1 MLNSK
6 WLFIKRMA
14 PSEEMIEARVAELRL
29 ELGGLVDDA
38 RLRRIALMECGQKM
52 AAIKKISDL
61 KDREEITVD
70 VTVTKIFDTRQF
82 NKKDGSPGK
91 VRNLKVKDDTG
102 ECRIALWDEDVDL
115 VESLGIE
122 DGSVLQCQDCFV
134 KQTQF
139 GVDITKG
146 RKGQIVKL

>member
-1 MLNSK
+1 M

-14 PSEEMIEARVAELRL
+14 PSEEVIEARIAELRL
-29 ELGGLVDDA
+29 EFGDLIDDE

-52 AAIKKISDL
+52 AEIKKISDL

-122 DGSVLQCQDCFV
+122 DGSLLRCQDCFV

>member
-1 MLNSK
+1 M

-14 PSEEMIEARVAELRL
+14 PSEEVIEARIAELRL
-29 ELGGLVDDA
+29 EFGDLIDDE
-38 RLRRIALMECGQKM
+38 RLRRIALKECGQKM
-52 AAIKKISDL
+52 AEIKKISDL

-122 DGSVLQCQDCFV
+122 DGSLLRCQDCFV

>member
-1 MLNSK
+1 M

-14 PSEEMIEARVAELRL
+14 PSEEVIEARIAELRL
-29 ELGGLVDDA
+29 EFGDLIDHE

-52 AAIKKISDL
+52 AEIKKISDL

-122 DGSVLQCQDCFV
+122 DGSLLRCQDCFV

>member
-1 MLNSK
+1 
-6 WLFIKRMA
+6 MA
-14 PSEEMIEARVAELRL
+14 PSEEVIEARIAELRL
-29 ELGGLVDDA
+29 EFGDLIDDE

-52 AAIKKISDL
+52 AEIKKISDL

-122 DGSVLQCQDCFV
+122 DGSLLRCQDCFV

>member
-1 MLNSK
+1 
-6 WLFIKRMA
+6 MA
-14 PSEEMIEARVAELRL
+14 PSEEVIEARIAELRL
-29 ELGGLVDDA
+29 EFGDLIDDE
-38 RLRRIALMECGQKM
+38 RLRRIALKECGQKM
-52 AAIKKISDL
+52 AEIKKISDL

-122 DGSVLQCQDCFV
+122 DGSLLRCQDCFV

>member
-1 MLNSK
+1 MLNSM

-14 PSEEMIEARVAELRL
+14 PSEEVIEARIAELRL
-29 ELGGLVDDA
+29 EFGDLIDDE
-38 RLRRIALMECGQKM
+38 RLRRIALKECGQKM
-52 AAIKKISDL
+52 AEIKKISDL

-122 DGSVLQCQDCFV
+122 DGSLLRCQDCFV

>member
-1 MLNSK
+1 MLNSM

-14 PSEEMIEARVAELRL
+14 PSEEVIEARIAELRL
-29 ELGGLVDDA
+29 EFGDLIDDE

-52 AAIKKISDL
+52 AEIKKISDL

-122 DGSVLQCQDCFV
+122 DGSLLRCQDCFV

>member
-14 PSEEMIEARVAELRL
+14 PSEEVIEARIAELRL
-29 ELGGLVDDA
+29 EFGDLIDDE

-52 AAIKKISDL
+52 AEIKKISDL

-122 DGSVLQCQDCFV
+122 DGSLLRCQDCFV